1 MTPRE
6 LNKKLRAQ
14 EIHWLKTEREFL
26 RVMEARSVK
35 GKVQVRT
42 VDGWIET
49 EEVERGGTKFVLIAA
64 GRTPFGQHYS

>member
-14 EIHWLKTEREFL
+14 EIHWLQVPAGYL

-35 GKVQVRT
+35 GRVQVRT
-42 VDGWIET
+42 VGGWIET
-49 EEVERGGTKFVLIAA
+49 EEVERGGEKFLLIAA
-64 GRTPFGQHYS
+64 GRTPIGQHYS